1 MVLEFFANIPLSTL
15 FVFLLAV
22 GISLLTTTVNRLV
35 TKPEES
41 KAWRREISD
50 WNKEMRE
57 AQKSGDKKQLD
68 KVMKKQQ
75 YIFKIQSK
83 MMWQS
88 MKVTLL
94 FLIPLLII
102 WQFIGAEYG
111 VKPVAYLPGIG
122 DLLPLP
128 IFNTSLIWWYLL
140 SSLFFGTFLSH
151 VFGMVEVAD

>member
-22 GISLLTTTVNRLV
+22 GISLLTTTVNRLL

-41 KAWRREISD
+41 KAWRKEISE

-94 FLIPLLII
+94 FLIPLLLI

-111 VKPVAYLPGIG
+111 VRPVAYLPGVG
-122 DLLPLP
+122 ANLPLP
-128 IFNTSLIWWYLL
+128 LFNISLIWWYFLC
-140 SSLFFGTFLSH
+140 SLFFGTLLSH
-151 VFGMVEVAD
+151 VFGMVEVSD